1 MKYKLLQIT
10 TLLHLLYEWTCCSLA
25 FAFVEVVF
33 TKQAPHFYLIPVT
46 GVWFVISYILRAKAG
61 NYLVLLVGHL
71 LMRLPIYLLPIS
83 GELQWVYF
91 IIPCYLFFASISG
104 VRKKTNES
112 GYSGENEL
120 PWPSFLFCLAAY
132 LVGGHLEQPGLQ
144 ILQRLFCCCCIWQ
157 LYTQTEWSI
166 IWTLRAMYQRC
177 RCGRYCP

>member
-71 LMRLPIYLLPIS
+71 LMRLPIYLLPTARFP
-83 GELQWVYF
+83 LQH
-91 IIPCYLFFASISG
+91 
-104 VRKKTNES
+104 ES
-112 GYSGENEL
+112 
-120 PWPSFLFCLAAY
+120 
-132 LVGGHLEQPGLQ
+132 
-144 ILQRLFCCCCIWQ
+144 QRRSSQFQ
-157 LYTQTEWSI
+157 
-166 IWTLRAMYQRC
+166 
-177 RCGRYCP
+177 